1 MEARLNPEWVHNIVD
16 CVQQVEEH
24 SRTVERARERGCV
37 ISTTTPT
44 TQEAAVRCPRC
55 PQCLSLSH
63 CLCLSLF
70 VCLPVECL
78 VGPFSRQLFQG
89 INIGI
94 DGIDI
99 DDCWPYLNGSLIDLL
114 VVVMT
119 AFVLRRESSGYLLSL

>member
-1 MEARLNPEWVHNIVD
+1 MR
-16 CVQQVEEH
+16 QQ
-24 SRTVERARERGCV
+24 RRPR
-37 ISTTTPT
+37 
-44 TQEAAVRCPRC
+44 QEAAVRCPRC
-55 PQCLSLSH
+55 PRCPQSLSF
-63 CLCLSLF
+63 S

-119 AFVLRRESSGYLLSL
+119 AFVLRRESSGYLLSLYGQCMWEGKTEREREGAREPEK